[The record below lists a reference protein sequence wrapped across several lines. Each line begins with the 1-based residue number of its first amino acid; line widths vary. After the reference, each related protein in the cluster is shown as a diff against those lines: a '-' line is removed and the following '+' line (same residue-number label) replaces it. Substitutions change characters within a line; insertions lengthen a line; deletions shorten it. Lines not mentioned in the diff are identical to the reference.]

1 MEGEGG
7 KRVEG
12 EGGKRVEGGGGR
24 ERGERE
30 RGEGGGVTITA
41 HSTSTPHQHTLMRSL
56 TLSNLAY
63 CVPCKRRIRYR
74 HLPHSSPAHTHTH
87 MRTHMYLCGVPETKR
102 LAVTQG
108 IHKLMRRSKEAELSL
123 QRSWTVDQPHMHAD
137 THADTHADR
146 HADTHADTHT
156 HESVHVHTQGHTL
169 QFQRT

>member
-1 MEGEGG
+1 M
-7 KRVEG
+7 EG

-108 IHKLMRRSKEAELSL
+108 IHKLVRRSKEAELSL
-123 QRSWTVDQPHMHAD
+123 QRSWTVDLA
-137 THADTHADR
+137 THARRQARRQARR
-146 HADTHADTHT
+146 HARRQARRHAHRHARRQARRHAHRHAHT
-156 HESVHVHTQGHTL
+156 
-169 QFQRT
+169 